1 MVCSA
6 FFNLSFI
13 FLFLIYSYTNH
24 VHSGS
29 SSSSIIPTRSSP
41 KPRID
46 DSNNSNKDFV
56 ELRGEDYCLGVH
68 DYTDYNSKCVYV
80 KSHSSCLGKGF
91 INYLEIFYCN
101 FGGFPALGYVLLV
114 SWLIVLFYLVG
125 NTTAEYFVPS
135 VEGLSVVLNLS
146 PTISGTTLLPL
157 GNGANDVFASVI
169 SFTKSHD
176 ADVGFNSVLG
186 GVFFISCFVVG
197 IVAFT
202 TTHRRRQT
210 PSSINEASFVRD
222 VIFLILALFFLLIIL
237 ILGRINL
244 VMAICYVSLYFG
256 YIGVVSAMHFFSSAT
271 SPSSEHHHN
280 NNSSYYGDNDDI
292 GIPLIIGYV
301 DEEKSISTQNYNIN
315 IINSSS
321 GDDVDHQVFGLSYP
335 LRTVLSVLELP
346 LYLPRRITI
355 PVVKEERWSKTLAVS
370 SAILAPVMLVA
381 VWGSQLENYMAGG
394 GSRSSTRLYIYLG
407 AGFVGLILG
416 FMAFNFTKKTSPP
429 AKEYLLPWLMGG
441 FIMSITWTY
450 LIVEE
455 LVSLLVSFGNIF
467 EISPSLLGLT
477 VLAWGNSLGDLI
489 SNVTMALHDD
499 GDDGGTGSG
508 GGTQIAMS
516 GCYAGPLFN
525 TLIGL
530 GLSLVL
536 ASWKEY
542 PSPYMVPRDPYL
554 YQMVGFIIAALL
566 WALVILLKKN
576 MQLDRYLGLGLLAIY
591 TCFLVLTFA
600 KALGFLPQ

>member
-13 FLFLIYSYTNH
+13 FMFLIYSYTTH
-24 VHSGS
+24 VQSS
-29 SSSSIIPTRSSP
+29 SSSSIIPTRSFP

-46 DSNNSNKDFV
+46 DNIINNNSNNTYFV

-68 DYTDYNSKCVYV
+68 DYTDYDSKCVYV

-101 FGGFPALGYVLLV
+101 FGRFPALGYVLLV
-114 SWLIVLFYLVG
+114 SWLIVMFYLVG
-125 NTTAEYFVPS
+125 NTTAEFFVPS

-186 GVFFISCFVVG
+186 GVFFVSCFVVG

-202 TTHRRRQT
+202 TPHRRRQT
-210 PSSINEASFVRD
+210 ASSINEASFVRD
-222 VIFLILALFFLLIIL
+222 VIFLILALLFLLIIL

-244 VMAICYVSLYFG
+244 VMAICYVSLYFA
-256 YIGVVSAMHFFSSAT
+256 YIGVVSAMHFFSSAI
-271 SPSSEHHHN
+271 SPSSEHHNN
-280 NNSSYYGDNDDI
+280 NNSCYGDDDST
-292 GIPLIIGYV
+292 GIPLIIGYI
-301 DEEKSISTQNYNIN
+301 DEEKSISTHNYNIN

-321 GDDVDHQVFGLSYP
+321 PDDVDHQVFGLSSR
-335 LRTVLSVLELP
+335 LRMVLSVLELP

-355 PVVKEERWSKTLAVS
+355 PVVKEEKWSKTLAVS
-370 SAILAPVMLVA
+370 SAILAPAMLVA
-381 VWGSQLENYMAGG
+381 VWGSQFENSMMAGG

-407 AGFVGLILG
+407 AGFVGLTLG

-429 AKEYLLPWLMGG
+429 AKEYLLPWLIGG

-455 LVSLLVSFGNIF
+455 LVSLLISFGNIF

-499 GDDGGTGSG
+499 GDDGG
-508 GGTQIAMS
+508 GTQIAMS

-542 PSPYMVPRDPYL
+542 PSPYMIPRDPYL

-576 MQLDRYLGLGLLAIY
+576 MQLDRYLGLGLLTIY
-591 TCFLVLTFA
+591 MCFLVLTFA
-600 KALGFLPQ
+600 KALGFLPQC